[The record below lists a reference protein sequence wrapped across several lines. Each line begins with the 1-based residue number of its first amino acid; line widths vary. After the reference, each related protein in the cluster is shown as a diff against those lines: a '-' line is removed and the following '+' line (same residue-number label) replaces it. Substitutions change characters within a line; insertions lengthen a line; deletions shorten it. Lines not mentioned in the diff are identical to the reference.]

1 MAITADDFDRL
12 IARDR
17 KIVRVY
23 AACVAVGLG
32 IGLLVGL
39 LSVLAWSDS
48 ERVTTML
55 RAGGVSV
62 ATLGSVLPFR
72 AIRDRYEHI
81 VHLNMLRQKWVD
93 LTEGT
98 DSDDEH
104 EREEELV
111 WLRQVL
117 RDSYTRL

>member
-1 MAITADDFDRL
+1 MAISANDFDRL

-17 KIVRVY
+17 KIAHVY
-23 AACVAVGLG
+23 GAVVAVGLG
-32 IGLLVGL
+32 IGLLVSL

-72 AIRDRYEHI
+72 AIRDRYEH
-81 VHLNMLRQKWVD
+81 VVQLKMLKQKWVD
-93 LTEGT
+93 TASNDLQ
-98 DSDDEH
+98 DDQQRARDFTWIEKILRESY
-104 EREEELV
+104 ERP
-111 WLRQVL
+111 
-117 RDSYTRL
+117 

>member
-1 MAITADDFDRL
+1 MAISADDFDRL

-17 KIVRVY
+17 RIARVY
-23 AACVAVGLG
+23 GTCVAVGLG
-32 IGLLVGL
+32 VGLLVGL

-81 VHLNMLRQKWVD
+81 VQLKMLKQKWVE
-93 LTEGT
+93 TKSN
-98 DSDDEH
+98 DSLDDQ
-104 EREEELV
+104 ERAKDFAWIEQIVRE
-111 WLRQVL
+111 
-117 RDSYTRL
+117 SYERP